1 MAGPE
6 PPARPLM
13 RLGMLWSAEAAQKVL
28 SFLLF
33 VALSRGLTVAENG
46 LYGLYLSLFPL
57 FAVAMNWGVS
67 DILTRETACAPERS
81 RRLLAAGL
89 LGQTAIALPVLLAA
103 AGAWLFLRGE
113 RTTAALVTALAVLP
127 LAWGRSALGVFTGH
141 ERFGAA
147 ALGQVLLRVLA
158 VGATLAMLWAGAGV
172 PALVGVLGPVH
183 LLWAALMTVCAWRWF
198 GGEDRA
204 PSASDTRWLLREGA
218 PVMAGGFAAT
228 AYFAV
233 DLLVLGL
240 FLDGGALG
248 RYALGMR
255 FLFML
260 MPLTEAVGGVVF
272 PGLSR
277 AAREG
282 AAASARALEDAWRLA
297 VEVGLPLATG
307 ALLLAEPL
315 TVFLG
320 GDQYAGTGF
329 TLSGLTVA
337 AALFL
342 PALVGQ
348 AQLRARGMQ
357 TLAAVLFAGAAL
369 LKTAGAFLLSPAFGG
384 NGLVWL
390 NIVLGAA
397 LGAVLFAASARGLG
411 VSVRRMAFGALP
423 ALGATLLMAAVVLAL
438 RGFPV
443 LFAVCTGAVVYG
455 ALVLPVHRRRD

>member
-33 VALSRGLTVAENG
+33 IALSRGLTVAENG

-57 FAVAMNWGVS
+57 FAVAMNWGVY

-89 LGQTAIALPVLLAA
+89 LGQTAVALPVLLAA

-113 RTTAALVTALAVLP
+113 RTTAAFVTALAVLP

-141 ERFGAA
+141 ERFGAV

-183 LLWAALMTVCAWRWF
+183 LLWAALMTVCAWWWF

-204 PSASDTRWLLREGA
+204 PSAADTRWILREGA

-240 FLDGGALG
+240 FLDGDALG

-329 TLSGLTVA
+329 PLSGLTVA

-348 AQLRARGMQ
+348 AQLRARGRQ
-357 TLAAVLFAGAAL
+357 ALAAVLFAGAAL

-390 NIVLGAA
+390 NITLGAA
-397 LGAVLFAASARGLG
+397 LAAVLFAVSARSLG
-411 VSVRRMAFGALP
+411 VSARRMALGILP
-423 ALGATLLMAAVVLAL
+423 ALGATTVMAAVVFVL
-438 RGFPV
+438 RECPV
-443 LFAVCTGAVVYG
+443 LVSIGAGALVYG
-455 ALVLPVHRRRD
+455 AAVLPFRRNR

>member
-6 PPARPLM
+6 VSARPLL

-33 VALSRGLTVAENG
+33 VALSRGLSVAENG

-57 FAVAMNWGVS
+57 FAVVMNWGVS

-89 LGQTAIALPVLLAA
+89 LGQAAVALPVLLAA
-103 AGAWLFLRGE
+103 AGAWACLRGD
-113 RTTAALVTALAVLP
+113 RATAALVTGLAVLP
-127 LAWGRSALGVFTGH
+127 LAWGRCALGVFTGH
-141 ERFGAA
+141 ERFGAV
-147 ALGQVLLRVLA
+147 ALGQVLLRALA

-183 LLWAALMTVCAWRWF
+183 LLWAVLMTACAWRWF
-198 GGEDRA
+198 DGKDRA
-204 PSASDTRWLLREGA
+204 PSAADARWLLREGA

-240 FLDGGALG
+240 FLDGDALG
-248 RYALGMR
+248 RHALGMR

-282 AAASARALEDAWRLA
+282 AAASARTLEDAWRLA
-297 VEVGLPLATG
+297 VEVGLPLAAG

-320 GDQYAGTGF
+320 GDQYAGAGF

-357 TLAAVLFAGAAL
+357 ALAATLFAGAAVC
-369 LKTAGAFLLSPAFGG
+369 KTACAFLLSPAFGG
-384 NGLVWL
+384 NGMVWL
-390 NIVLGAA
+390 NIA
-397 LGAVLFAASARGLG
+397 LGAVLAAVLFAVSARGLG
-411 VSVRRMAFGALP
+411 VSARRMAVGALP
-423 ALGATLLMAAVVLAL
+423 AVGATAVMAAVVIAL
-438 RGFPV
+438 REYPV
-443 LFAVCTGAVVYG
+443 LVPIGAGALVYG
-455 ALVLPVHRRRD
+455 AAVLPFRRHRI

>member
-1 MAGPE
+1 
-6 PPARPLM
+6 
-13 RLGMLWSAEAAQKVL
+13 
-28 SFLLF
+28 
-33 VALSRGLTVAENG
+33 
-46 LYGLYLSLFPL
+46 
-57 FAVAMNWGVS
+57 
-67 DILTRETACAPERS
+67 
-81 RRLLAAGL
+81 
-89 LGQTAIALPVLLAA
+89 
-103 AGAWLFLRGE
+103 
-113 RTTAALVTALAVLP
+113 
-127 LAWGRSALGVFTGH
+127 
-141 ERFGAA
+141 
-147 ALGQVLLRVLA
+147 
-158 VGATLAMLWAGAGV
+158 
-172 PALVGVLGPVH
+172 
-183 LLWAALMTVCAWRWF
+183 
-198 GGEDRA
+198 
-204 PSASDTRWLLREGA
+204 
-218 PVMAGGFAAT
+218 VMAGGFAAT

-240 FLDGGALG
+240 FLDGDALG

-277 AAREG
+277 AARED

-297 VEVGLPLATG
+297 VEVGLPLAAG

-320 GDQYAGTGF
+320 GDQYAGAGF

-357 TLAAVLFAGAAL
+357 ALAAVLFAGAAI

-390 NIVLGAA
+390 NIALGAGLA
-397 LGAVLFAASARGLG
+397 AVLFAASARGLG
-411 VSVRRMAFGALP
+411 VSVRRMALGALP
-423 ALGATLLMAAVVLAL
+423 AAGATLLMAAVVFSL

-443 LFAVCTGAVVYG
+443 LFPVCTGAVVYG
-455 ALVLPVHRRRD
+455 AAVLPFHRHRN